1 MYRVVKRLMDIA
13 LSFFALVVLSPLLLP
28 VCLGLLLTGEHYVF
42 YFQERIGRNNKKFG
56 IWKFATMLK
65 NSPNLAGG
73 LHTTRRDPR
82 VLPLGHFLRM
92 TKINELPQLV
102 NILLGD
108 MSIVGP
114 RPLVDKT
121 FDPYPEHVKK
131 VIYNVRPGLT
141 GIGSVVFRDEE
152 RLLSECGM
160 PMSEFYAKHI
170 APAKG
175 ELELWYQRHLSF
187 LTDALIIF
195 LTAWV
200 ILFPKSR
207 LLNKVFKDLP
217 VLSVPGL
224 EWPGASGGF
233 ADPS

>member
-1 MYRVVKRLMDIA
+1 MYSFVKRGMDIVLSGLA
-13 LSFFALVVLSPLLLP
+13 LLLLSPLLIP
-28 VCLGLLLTGEHYVF
+28 VCVGLLLTGEHHVF
-42 YFQERIGRNNKKFG
+42 YLQERIGLRNKKFG

-82 VLPLGHFLRM
+82 VLPLGHFLRR
-92 TKINELPQLV
+92 TKINELPQLI

-121 FDPYPEHVKK
+121 FDPYPEHVKR

-141 GIGSVVFRDEE
+141 GIGSIVFRDEE
-152 RLLSECGM
+152 RLLSESGM
-160 PMSEFYAKHI
+160 PLAQFYAQHI

-187 LTDALIIF
+187 WTDCLIIF

-200 ILFPKSR
+200 IVFPQSR
-207 LLNKVFKDLP
+207 LLHRVFKDLP
-217 VLSVPGL
+217 EVKVPGL
-224 EWPGASGGF
+224 EGAGRT
-233 ADPS
+233 